1 MPESPSR
8 LRARY
13 HALLASGL
21 RPVTAL
27 AVSIAVIIGRAIPT
41 LAVVA
46 ICGALIDGLGAR
58 TVGVVIAG
66 GTLVLLCI
74 GLLTLVIVCPVSDA
88 TQFWL
93 RWNAANSSPCRT
105 RAAGPST
112 ERCGRAS
119 AAPTGCT
126 SAGSAI
132 ANSTSE
138 RASTR
143 LVEDVRGL
151 WAWSDVPLGP
161 QPGRDCDDGGVTI
174 A

>member
-105 RAAGPST
+105 RRWSFHRTVWAGIRGT
-112 ERCGRAS
+112 
-119 AAPTGCT
+119 
-126 SAGSAI
+126 
-132 ANSTSE
+132 N
-138 RASTR
+138 R
-143 LVEDVRGL
+143 LYQRR
-151 WAWSDVPLGP
+151 LGYR
-161 QPGRDCDDGGVTI
+161 QLDL
-174 A
+174 